1 MKSAMR
7 TAAVVCG
14 GVVLALAG
22 NIWSQD
28 WPQWRGPGE
37 DGKAAG
43 FAAPAT
49 WPKELTQKWKVT
61 VGAGDSTP
69 ALVGDKLY
77 VFSRQDANEVI
88 LCLNAEDGK
97 EIWRNSYAAPAIGG
111 PAASVHSGPRSS
123 PAVAGGK
130 VCTLGI
136 SGIVSCVDAATGKL
150 LWRKDDFSGAWPR
163 FYTSSSPLLIDGL
176 AVVQL
181 GGPTGGGI
189 VAYDVTSG
197 EPKWKWTGD
206 GAAYASPVVM
216 TADGVKQVVALTD
229 KMVVGVALA
238 DGKLLWQIAFAP
250 AGMSYNAA
258 TPIVDGQTVIYTG
271 QGRGTKAVKIAKQ
284 GDVFEAKELWANPT
298 LAPQFNT
305 PVLKDGFLY
314 GLSEKG
320 FLFCLNAKT
329 GETAWADTTSRR
341 NFGEI
346 VDGGSCLLALPQ
358 NSQMIVFQ
366 PNDKAYTEVA
376 SIKVADKG
384 TYAFPVL
391 AGKRIF
397 VRDQDSV
404 ILWTL

>member
-1 MKSAMR
+1 MNKTVR
-7 TAAVVCG
+7 VTAVVVGCG
-14 GVVLALAG
+14 VLACARAAF
-22 NIWSQD
+22 SQD
-28 WPQWRGPGE
+28 WPQWRGPGL
-37 DGKAAG
+37 DGRAAG
-43 FAAPAT
+43 FVAPET
-49 WPKELTQKWKVT
+49 WPKELTQKWKVA
-61 VGAGDSTP
+61 VGQGDTTP
-69 ALVGDKLY
+69 ALVADKLY
-77 VFSRQDANEVI
+77 VFGRQDANEVI
-88 LCLNAEDGK
+88 VCLKAEDGK
-97 EIWRNSYAAPAIGG
+97 EVWRNAYAAPAIGG
-111 PAASVHSGPRSS
+111 PAAGAHSGPRSS
-123 PAVAGGK
+123 PAVSAGK

-136 SGIVSCVDAATGKL
+136 SGIVSCVDAASGKT

-163 FYTSSSPLLIDGL
+163 FYTSSSPLIVDGL

-189 VAYDVTSG
+189 VAYDLATG

-229 KMVVGVALA
+229 KMVVGVGLA
-238 DGKLLWQIAFAP
+238 DGKLLWQIPFAP
-250 AGMSYNAA
+250 SGMAYNAA
-258 TPIVDGQTVIYTG
+258 TPIIDGQTVIYTG

-284 GDVFEAKELWANPT
+284 GDTFEAKELWANAG
-298 LAPQFNT
+298 LAPQYNT

-320 FLFCLNAKT
+320 LFFCINAKT
-329 GETAWADTTSRR
+329 GETVWTDTTSRR
-341 NFGEI
+341 SFGAI

-358 NSQMIVFQ
+358 SSQMIVFKA
-366 PNDKAYTEVA
+366 NDKAYTEVA
-376 SIKVADKG
+376 SVKVADKG